1 MTDAGWLF
9 AAHLAATVA
18 MTGVLWFVQLVHYPL
33 LGHVAPAGFAVFERE
48 GVRRTTW
55 VVGPLM
61 LVEAATLLALLIAP
75 PPWLPGAVLALDL
88 ALWVAHTASTAL
100 VQVPL
105 HAALERGF
113 DGAAH
118 ARLVRT
124 NWART
129 WAWSARAALLLVVA
143 VAAVPR

>member
-1 MTDAGWLF
+1 MTAAGWLF
-9 AAHLAATVA
+9 VAHLAATVA
-18 MTGVLWFVQLVHYPL
+18 MAGVLWFVQLVHYPL
-33 LGHVAPAGFAVFERE
+33 LGHVSPSGFAAFERE

-61 LVEAATLLALLIAP
+61 LVEAATLLALLFAP
-75 PPWLPGAVLALDL
+75 PSWLPTPVLALDL
-88 ALWVAHTASTAL
+88 ALWVVHTASTAL

-105 HAALERGF
+105 HSALERGF
-113 DGAAH
+113 DGGAH

-129 WAWSARAALLLVVA
+129 CAWSARAALLVVVA
-143 VAAVPR
+143 AAVPR